1 MKKTVLIWSMLCF
14 SVYLSAA
21 EVSVDSILAGLR
33 RGDRNAPAM
42 AESFVAAADSSGF
55 DGLSDT
61 VAAELY
67 VAAADY
73 LSDKRFLFSKAI
85 ERQEVALGIFDTLG
99 DEYRIS
105 VSKYKLARYYF
116 EIEEYHRTLQYAYE
130 ACAYFEK
137 SGNTEEMLDCYNVLG
152 AAYMV
157 CGDYDR
163 TAEYFDYVRMCSQ
176 NMHDTL
182 RLQTALNNIEVYLKI
197 IGNIDSAEVV
207 ANQLLNL
214 CIDLRDTVRICARYL
229 NSVSTYINY
238 GMYDEAVMN
247 LDSSRIY
254 MTTLRDSA
262 RYYHFRGL
270 LNMVYED
277 VDDAERNL
285 TKALTLYR
293 RGDFYSL
300 MLHCLNALYYLYDSQ
315 NRHDKAYEILQQ
327 CYEYRTSRPDI
338 EVIKELFWTRDEIL
352 TSAEREI
359 MEEHRNRRILL
370 SVILFFL
377 LVIAS
382 MVVVYIFRRK
392 NERIRQG
399 EKEIGIRNEILE
411 MKEMQAYRMDNL
423 TNVVTTR
430 LNELTKASKDE
441 NLVERIREIR
451 QEIDS
456 VMDNGSWKDYT
467 LMRPE
472 YNSVFLQHLLEV
484 HPKLTVNER
493 RLCIFLHHNLSSKE
507 ISAITHQSV
516 DSINKARTRL
526 RRKLGLMGEDT
537 TIQEYL
543 SKFD

>member
-14 SVYLSAA
+14 SVYLSVA
-21 EVSVDSILAGLR
+21 EVSVDSVLAGLR

-42 AESFVAAADSSGF
+42 AESFVVAADLSVF

-85 ERQEVALGIFDTLG
+85 ERQEAALGIFDTLG

-116 EIEEYHRTLQYAYE
+116 EIEEYHRTLQYAYD

-157 CGDYDR
+157 CGDYVR
-163 TAEYFDYVRMCSQ
+163 SREYFSMARYISAASDDS
-176 NMHDTL
+176 T
-182 RLQTALNNIEVYLKI
+182 RLCQALNNLSICMDMM
-197 IGNIDSAEVV
+197 GNSDSAAVTGRQALKLSEK
-207 ANQLLNL
+207 
-214 CIDLRDTVRICARYL
+214 LRDTVRLCAWFQKQVSNDINLGEWEKAGEELEKSAVY
-229 NSVSTYINY
+229 VST
-238 GMYDEAVMN
+238 
-247 LDSSRIY
+247 LK
-254 MTTLRDSA
+254 DSA
-262 RYYHFRGL
+262 RYYHFSGIIKL
-270 LNMVYED
+270 MLSD
-277 VDDAERNL
+277 VKSAEKDL
-285 TKALTLYR
+285 VEALSLYR
-293 RGDFYSL
+293 KGEFPLL
-300 MLHCLNALYYLYDSQ
+300 MLHCLDVLYYLYDTQ
-315 NRHDKAYEILQQ
+315 NSHDKAYEILQQ
-327 CYEYRTSRPDI
+327 YYEYRTSRPDR

-399 EKEIGIRNEILE
+399 ENEIGIRNEILE

-423 TNVVTTR
+423 TNVITTR
-430 LNELTKASKDE
+430 LNELAKSSKDK
-441 NLVERIREIR
+441 NFVERIREIR
-451 QEIDS
+451 QELDS
-456 VMDNGSWKDYT
+456 VRDNDSWKDYT